1 MTATRMRVAAPSAFL
16 RGRPDA
22 KAEALTEL
30 LFGEEV
36 IVSFSRA
43 DWAEVEN
50 VTDGYKGFMPTAAL
64 DGVGPEPTH
73 KVAVLRTLVYPEPN
87 LQVPPIGA
95 LSFLSRIQPGEER
108 NGFTEL
114 ASDVWV
120 YAAHLAPI
128 GAVEPNYVKTAL
140 RFLEVP
146 YLWGGRSALG
156 LDCSALV
163 QLALAAAGI
172 AAPRDSA
179 PQRLALGHRVL
190 GDAPPRSGDLIFW
203 PGHVAIMIQDGMVVH
218 ANAHH
223 MAVAIEPLAAVTQR
237 VGAPPEVRRLGLT
250 KSGDGGG
257 FGVNYSIDY

>member
-50 VTDGYKGFMPTAAL
+50 LTDGYKGFMPAAAL
-64 DGVGPEPTH
+64 DDACPAPTH
-73 KVAVLRTLVYPEPN
+73 HVAALRTLVYPEPN
-87 LQVPPIGA
+87 LKVPPIGA
-95 LSFLSRIQPGEER
+95 LSFLSRIRPSDER
-108 NGFTEL
+108 NGFAEL

-120 YAAHLAPI
+120 FADHLAPI
-128 GAVEPNYVKTAL
+128 GSVEPDHVKTAL

-146 YLWGGRSALG
+146 YLWGGRTAQG

-163 QLALAAAGI
+163 QLSLAAAGI
-172 AAPRDSA
+172 VAPRDSG
-179 PQRLALGHRVL
+179 PQRAALGHRVL
-190 GDAPPRSGDLIFW
+190 GDAPPRSGDLVFW
-203 PGHVAIMIQDGMVVH
+203 PGHVAIMIHDGMVVH

-223 MAVAIEPLAAVTQR
+223 MAVTIEPLAAVIMR
-237 VGAPPEVRRLGLT
+237 VGMASEVRRLA
-250 KSGDGGG
+250 
-257 FGVNYSIDY
+257 